1 MSVFDDLLPS
11 LLDDETVISEFHEG
25 ATTTLLILPVEL
37 LHIIAGHL
45 KFSDV
50 VSLSTV
56 CKYLYSICLHRLY
69 SLVFLSG
76 SKITLPPM
84 RILPSDAPA
93 TEILPYL
100 NCNHSAILRGLL
112 QQPAH
117 LTVLRTLICKFPW
130 KMGTDYDHRRALI
143 CTLVRY
149 IILVAPN
156 LQYFSFSSAI
166 PDATLDLE
174 GVIWPLSLKSLEIGY
189 LDERLVGSI
198 GSIKGLESFSIEYC
212 AQFSDIGLLPTAFG
226 RSVRTLRYT
235 WGNRLKFGEE
245 EGPVTKELKRFPQ
258 VLQKIMPNLEKL
270 SIGVFPGC
278 GLRNSDDATLSLASE
293 VRKCFLG
300 IVSRLSQLQELT
312 ITSFRDTFTR
322 VGSFEDEKKLMH
334 ELGAACPTLRRI
346 SLQKCDNI
354 YNGSWQLPITVVWKR
369 SNQAEVKLSTPSLD
383 AWTPDPTICSRW
395 EIWFREFGTVE
406 EVERMMRRY
415 WGKERYIPR

>member
-11 LLDDETVISEFHEG
+11 LLDDETVISESRKG

-69 SLVFLSG
+69 SLVFISG
-76 SKITLPPM
+76 SKISLPPIY
-84 RILPSDAPA
+84 ILPSDAPA
-93 TEILPYL
+93 TEISLYF

-117 LTVLRTLICKFPW
+117 LNVLRTLICKFPW
-130 KMGTDYDHRRALI
+130 KIGTDYDHRRALL
-143 CTLVRY
+143 CTLLRY
-149 IILVAPN
+149 IISVAPN
-156 LQYFSFSSAI
+156 LQHFSFSYAI
-166 PDATLDLE
+166 PDATLDLG
-174 GVIWPLSLKSLEIGY
+174 GVIWPISLKSLEIGY
-189 LDERLVGSI
+189 LDERLAGWI
-198 GSIKGLESFSIEYC
+198 GSIRGLESLSIEFC
-212 AQFSDIGLLPTAFG
+212 AQFSEIELIPTAFG

-235 WGNRLKFGEE
+235 WGNVKKFEEE
-245 EGPVTKELKRFPQ
+245 EGPITEELKRFPK
-258 VLQKIMPNLEKL
+258 VLQKIMPNLENL

-278 GLRNSDDATLSLASE
+278 GLRCSEDATFSLGSE
-293 VRKCFLG
+293 VQKCFLN
-300 IVSRLSQLQELT
+300 IVSRLSRLQELT
-312 ITSFRDTFTR
+312 IMSFRDTFTR
-322 VGSFEDEKKLMH
+322 VGSFEHEKRLMH

-346 SLQKCDNI
+346 SLQNCYSV
-354 YNGSWQLPITVVWKR
+354 YNGSWQPLITVVWKR
-369 SNQAEVKLSTPSLD
+369 SNQAEVKVGTPSLD
-383 AWTPDPTICSRW
+383 IWTPDPIIRSRW

-415 WGKERYIPR
+415 WGKE